1 MNCPDCNFDNIA
13 GADLCDKCGQ
23 PLSRFEL
30 SASEMERS
38 IIAHPVSV
46 LAVKAPVSVAPTE
59 TVRSAV
65 DAMIGRRIGCVLVV
79 ENGKPVGIFTERD
92 VLNRV
97 SPRPEALERPISEF
111 MTAGPETL
119 RTGDSIAYALHTMSV
134 HGLRHLPV
142 IDADGKAVSIISIRD
157 LLRLLAVRFA
167 DIRTA

>member
-13 GADLCDKCGQ
+13 GADHCEKCGQ

-46 LAVKAPVSVAPTE
+46 LAVKAPLSVAPGD

-65 DAMIGRRIGCVLVV
+65 DAMIHHRIGCVLVV
-79 ENGKPVGIFTERD
+79 DGSALVGIFTERD

-97 SPRPEALERPISEF
+97 SPQPEALERPISEF
-111 MTAGPETL
+111 MTPSPETL
-119 RTGDSIAYALHTMSV
+119 KIDDSIAYALHSMSV

-142 IDADGKAVSIISIRD
+142 VDATGRAVSIISIRD
-157 LLRLLAVRFA
+157 VLRLLAVRFA
-167 DIRTA
+167 DSRSS

>member
-1 MNCPDCNFDNIA
+1 MNCPDCNYDNIP
-13 GADLCDKCGQ
+13 GADLCEKCEQ

-46 LAVKAPVSVAPTE
+46 LAIKAPVSVAPGDS
-59 TVRSAV
+59 VRSAV
-65 DAMIGRRIGCVLVV
+65 DAMIRNRIGCVVV
-79 ENGKPVGIFTERD
+79 VDGSALVGIFTERD

-97 SPRPEALERPISEF
+97 SPQPDALDRRIAEF
-111 MTAGPETL
+111 MTPAPETL
-119 RTGDSIAYALHTMSV
+119 KIDDSIAYALHTMSM

-142 IDADGKAVSIISIRD
+142 VNAEGKAVSIISIRD

-167 DIRTA
+167 DIRSN